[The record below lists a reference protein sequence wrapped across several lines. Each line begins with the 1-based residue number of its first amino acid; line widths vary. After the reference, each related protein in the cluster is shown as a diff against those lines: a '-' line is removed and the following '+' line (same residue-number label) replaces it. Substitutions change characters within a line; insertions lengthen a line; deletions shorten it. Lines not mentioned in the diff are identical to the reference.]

1 MTMAGK
7 RNHICNLDEKKISTL
22 ISELLQQEFEKQKQD
37 IITSITVNFESLNEE
52 IKLIKG
58 EINDLKQSI
67 EHTENVLEEKVKK
80 NRRKN

>member
-1 MTMAGK
+1 MAVK

-52 IKLIKG
+52 IKVIKG
-58 EINDLKQSI
+58 EINDLKEII